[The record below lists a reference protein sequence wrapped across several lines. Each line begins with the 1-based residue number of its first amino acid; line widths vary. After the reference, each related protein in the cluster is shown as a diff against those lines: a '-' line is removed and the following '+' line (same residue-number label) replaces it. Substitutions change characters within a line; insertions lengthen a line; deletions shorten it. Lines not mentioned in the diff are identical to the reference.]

1 MSEKMPNAL
10 RTLLDG
16 DIASKRSVS
25 RRSLL
30 SGFGI
35 SVGLAAA
42 GIVANVGAARAQRRQ
57 EPGPGGGRCTDN
69 DSGRNEDPVG
79 MGRQCRNLRYTG
91 CTDRDNGP
99 NEDPPGYGTGCWV

>member
-1 MSEKMPNAL
+1 MSKKVPDAPP
-10 RTLLDG
+10 TLADV
-16 DIASKRSVS
+16 DIVSKRSLS

-30 SGFGI
+30 SGFGV
-35 SVGLAAA
+35 SMGLAAA

-57 EPGPGGGRCTDN
+57 EPSPGRCTDN

-91 CTDRDNGP
+91 CTDRDNGQ

>member
-1 MSEKMPNAL
+1 MSKKAPNPP
-10 RTLLDG
+10 RTLADT
-16 DIASKRSVS
+16 DIISKRSLS

-35 SVGLAAA
+35 SLGLAAA
-42 GIVANVGAARAQRRQ
+42 GVVANVGTARAQRRP
-57 EPGPGGGRCTDN
+57 EPSPGRCTDN
-69 DSGRNEDPVG
+69 DTGTYEDPVG

-99 NEDPPGYGTGCWV
+99 NEDPPAYGTGCWV